1 MKKINL
7 VFILAIACALFVCA
21 SGVASA
27 TTYYVPDDYVRIQWA
42 VDNAS
47 DGDTIVVRDGVYVEN
62 VNVDKSLDII
72 SENGSAECIVQAAN
86 SDDHVFEVLADYV
99 TICGFTI
106 KNATDYESAG
116 VYLLSNNTYISN
128 NIITKNNKG
137 IYIRKADNVTITE
150 NNISRNDIG
159 SLGDGIYIFYTH
171 NLTINNNYFLN
182 NSDEGIQC
190 LFECRNISIVNNK
203 IKNNGGRGIDME
215 GWTVRN
221 ISIINNIILSN
232 SYEGISLV
240 EKSTPSDWIDAL
252 FYRNDYIFDN
262 NTISLNNG
270 DGIYLG
276 QISRANKIIGNNISS
291 NHGSGIKFG
300 GKYIIYYKYGQPI
313 YTLMSQN
320 NLIERNM
327 IYNNTIGIYSSFS
340 GCDNILENVISNN
353 YQGIYFGQCEYQ
365 EIENNQIFNNAFGM
379 ELRECKPLIYQYNP
393 LYYLIRGHNLIERN
407 TIHSNTIGINLT
419 ESSTNKFCLNNF
431 LNNTNNVH
439 SYNSANIW
447 NSTEKITYT
456 YKGKTFANYIGNYW
470 SDYNGVDSDG
480 DGIGETPYIIDGDMD
495 EYPLIERFENY
506 FVPTQVQIFDTGRP
520 ENPYPSIS
528 GKFIG
533 TIKTNKKIIA
543 TKLYTYACEGT
554 GGHTEYAIICNK
566 TWCAEAKWEGY
577 KEDWMNISFNRTVV
591 LMPYET
597 YNITIVT
604 GSYPQIHH
612 TSSLKTENGWIN
624 CTEFI
629 DANGKKY
636 ENWIPAIK
644 LWS

>member
-1 MKKINL
+1 M
-7 VFILAIACALFVCA
+7 FIL
-21 SGVASA
+21 
-27 TTYYVPDDYVRIQWA
+27 TVPQWA
-42 VDNAS
+42 VDNATA
-47 DGDTIVVRDGVYVEN
+47 GDIIIVRDGIYVEN

-86 SDDHVFEVLADYV
+86 PDDHVFEVLADYV

-137 IYIRKADNVTITE
+137 IYIREADNVTITE

-252 FYRNDYIFDN
+252 FYRNDYIIDN

-300 GKYIIYYKYGQPI
+300 GKYII
-313 YTLMSQN
+313 
-320 NLIERNM
+320 
-327 IYNNTIGIYSSFS
+327 
-340 GCDNILENVISNN
+340 
-353 YQGIYFGQCEYQ
+353 
-365 EIENNQIFNNAFGM
+365 
-379 ELRECKPLIYQYNP
+379 
-393 LYYLIRGHNLIERN
+393 
-407 TIHSNTIGINLT
+407 
-419 ESSTNKFCLNNF
+419 
-431 LNNTNNVH
+431 
-439 SYNSANIW
+439 
-447 NSTEKITYT
+447 
-456 YKGKTFANYIGNYW
+456 
-470 SDYNGVDSDG
+470 
-480 DGIGETPYIIDGDMD
+480 
-495 EYPLIERFENY
+495 
-506 FVPTQVQIFDTGRP
+506 
-520 ENPYPSIS
+520 
-528 GKFIG
+528 
-533 TIKTNKKIIA
+533 
-543 TKLYTYACEGT
+543 
-554 GGHTEYAIICNK
+554 
-566 TWCAEAKWEGY
+566 
-577 KEDWMNISFNRTVV
+577 
-591 LMPYET
+591 
-597 YNITIVT
+597 
-604 GSYPQIHH
+604 
-612 TSSLKTENGWIN
+612 
-624 CTEFI
+624 
-629 DANGKKY
+629 
-636 ENWIPAIK
+636 
-644 LWS
+644 